1 MTVLIETNF
10 VGNDRNLTHGRIC
23 YQRTAGTITAS
34 TAAAGFPAA
43 NAGTV
48 RTDSGW
54 RPTAL
59 PATWTTTYA
68 APEAISYIG
77 IAKHYL
83 GSLGAVFSLEYDEGA
98 GFVAFA
104 GMSGVSVDNDKPILF
119 LCRARNVDAIRLTV
133 TSADAMPTIS
143 VISAGVADEMPRPFV
158 WTGQPITEGEQVAF
172 EDTRSQTGNF
182 VGRSI
187 QSQGLQFSLTMQ
199 NASEC
204 WRQSTWQDFK
214 RWANGEG
221 AAFFVAA
228 RPCHYV
234 EEVAFAWMNDTARA
248 SRSRPNKRN
257 STEVT
262 LNCQGLMTYER

>member
-1 MTVLIETNF
+1 MTVLLETNF

-23 YQRTAGTITAS
+23 YQRADGTITAN
-34 TAAAGFPAA
+34 TEAAGFPAA
-43 NAGTV
+43 NAGTL

-59 PATWTTTYA
+59 PTTWTATYA

-77 IAKHYL
+77 IAKHDL
-83 GSLGAVFSLEYDEGA
+83 GSLNAVFSLEYNIGA
-98 GFVAFA
+98 GYVAFPGA
-104 GMSGVSVDNDKPILF
+104 LAVSVQNDKPILF
-119 LCRARNVDAIRLTV
+119 LNKVRNVEGIRLRV
-133 TSADAMPTIS
+133 TSADDMPTIS

-172 EDTRSQTGNF
+172 EDTRSQTGNW

-199 NASEC
+199 NASEY
-204 WRQSTWQDFK
+204 WRNTTWQDFK

-228 RPCHYV
+228 RPFGYT

-262 LNCQGLMTYER
+262 LNCQGLITYER